1 MKDRAGYTFPSVTC
15 YPSNAIHEH
24 NNCFQKMFR
33 LQWPVSSILYLSF
46 LFQAFKKP
54 GTCDRKKF
62 KSKVAFNLLFLVS
75 TMSSKSGQIQMTVD
89 ANNIQA
95 KSIYHGAKK
104 NKTLFLSL
112 LRLGALKVLDS
123 SASVKSVKLL
133 SSLGGK
139 PCKTTVL

>member
-1 MKDRAGYTFPSVTC
+1 MLSMNTTTAFRRCSD
-15 YPSNAIHEH
+15 SNGL
-24 NNCFQKMFR
+24 F
-33 LQWPVSSILYLSF
+33 LQSF
-46 LFQAFKKP
+46 TSHFFFKHSKNLE
-54 GTCDRKKF
+54 RVIEKKF

-75 TMSSKSGQIQMTVD
+75 TLSSKSGQIQMTVD